1 MSSASTIPRTCA
13 LRCKPLSR
21 SFVTADIAAVVG
33 NYQGEDV
40 LHDCLVS
47 LRAQTRAPRE
57 MIVVDGGSTD
67 GSVGVATAFDARVVR
82 TDNRGLGFLYN
93 LGAHAADSEYV
104 LFSNND
110 VAYESD
116 CLAQLAAALDAD
128 ELRFAADPT
137 QLGWSDGRVIHARTT
152 LGRGRF
158 WREFLPGLHLDDAAP
173 ADSIVPT
180 VSAHGAAMLV
190 RRSRLL
196 ELGGFDESFFM
207 EWEDLDLCW
216 RAWLRGWPSVYV
228 PEARLRHRVGAVT
241 TERMRARRSTSS
253 HHNLLR
259 FALKCLPP
267 TAAARVV
274 VGELLRLPRHPRAIS
289 GALLAIVRE
298 RSEIRATRRAVRPR
312 RELFE
317 WILAGQPG

>member
-1 MSSASTIPRTCA
+1 M
-13 LRCKPLSR
+13 
-21 SFVTADIAAVVG
+21 
-33 NYQGEDV
+33 
-40 LHDCLVS
+40 
-47 LRAQTRAPRE
+47 
-57 MIVVDGGSTD
+57 
-67 GSVGVATAFDARVVR
+67 
-82 TDNRGLGFLYN
+82 
-93 LGAHAADSEYV
+93 
-104 LFSNND
+104 
-110 VAYESD
+110 
-116 CLAQLAAALDAD
+116 
-128 ELRFAADPT
+128 
-137 QLGWSDGRVIHARTT
+137 HARR
-152 LGRGRF
+152 LKRGRL

-190 RRSRLL
+190 RRARVL

-228 PEARLRHRVGAVT
+228 PAARLRHRVGAVT
-241 TERMRARRSTSS
+241 TERMRARRSASS

-274 VGELLRLPRHPRAIS
+274 AGELLRLPRHPRAIS
-289 GALLAIVRE
+289 GALLEIVRE
-298 RSEIRATRRAVRPR
+298 RSEIRTTRRAVRPR
-312 RELFE
+312 AELFE

>member
-1 MSSASTIPRTCA
+1 M
-13 LRCKPLSR
+13 
-21 SFVTADIAAVVG
+21 TAEIAVVVG
-33 NYQGEDV
+33 NHQGERV
-40 LHDCLVS
+40 LRDCLESVA
-47 LRAQTRAPRE
+47 AQTRKPRE
-57 MIVVDGGSTD
+57 VIVVDGGSTD
-67 GSVGVATAFDARVVR
+67 RSVELAEELNVRVIR
-82 TDNRGLGFLYN
+82 AENRGLGHLYN
-93 LGAHAADSEYV
+93 LGARAAASDYV
-104 LFSNND
+104 LLSNND
-110 VAYESD
+110 VAYEPD
-116 CLAQLAAALDAD
+116 CAAELAAALDAD
-128 ELRFAADPT
+128 ESRFAADPT

-152 LGRGRF
+152 LERGRL

-180 VSAHGAAMLV
+180 VSAHGAAMLL
-190 RRSRLL
+190 RREKLL

-228 PEARLRHRVGAVT
+228 PDARLRHRVGAVT
-241 TERMRARRSTSS
+241 TQQMRTRRSASS

-289 GALLAIVRE
+289 GALLAIVHERGEISAARE
-298 RSEIRATRRAVRPR
+298 AIRPR
-312 RELFE
+312 TELFE
-317 WILAGQPG
+317 WILAGQPS

>member
-1 MSSASTIPRTCA
+1 
-13 LRCKPLSR
+13 
-21 SFVTADIAAVVG
+21 V
-33 NYQGEDV
+33 
-40 LHDCLVS
+40 
-47 LRAQTRAPRE
+47 
-57 MIVVDGGSTD
+57 IVVDGGSTD
-67 GSVGVATAFDARVVR
+67 ASLDVAAAFDARVVR
-82 TDNRGLGFLYN
+82 TDNHGLGFLYN

-110 VAYESD
+110 VAYEPD
-116 CLAQLAAALDAD
+116 CLALLAAALDAD
-128 ELRFAADPT
+128 ASRFAADPT

-152 LGRGRF
+152 LERGRL

-190 RRSRLL
+190 RRARLL

-228 PEARLRHRVGAVT
+228 PDARLRHRVGAVT
-241 TERMRARRSTSS
+241 TQQVRTRRSASS

-298 RSEIRATRRAVRPR
+298 RNEISAARQAVRPR
-312 RELFE
+312 AELFE
-317 WILAGQPG
+317 WILAGQPS